1 MRILKIT
8 LDGYKNFH
16 LRSIQTLVYVPTE
29 KTQIVLGSNGS
40 GKTSL
45 LRERSPLPAD
55 HRQYLPEGSK
65 VIELEHQGARFTLS
79 SLFSPDG
86 HRYLFVKDGEELNP
100 GESVTVYRELV
111 KSFFNYTQDIH
122 DILIDVVSFDTL
134 DVAKRRALFMRMS
147 DQDYTYAVRYYKKL
161 TESARDLQG
170 SIKMDKAKL
179 VKETDRLLSPEDES
193 KVRQDIS
200 EVRETITS
208 LLSSRAPKLQNL
220 STHHAQLE
228 QLEKSLT
235 EASVRLEKLVENIK
249 GSLTRYEGKGVQKTV
264 LDLEPSIRRKSEEL
278 NTLQALISSACTHLE
293 RLEKS
298 RAIAVDQSQQKVDYL
313 KSSIAE
319 LGKSID
325 TIRKGLLLPV
335 VYEDPKGA
343 SEQLPLV
350 LDNFEALALDRND
363 AGTLDPMAPPVLELE
378 REVSILTDRLLGIE
392 SSLTENA
399 KKLHTLEHY
408 RSKGETECPNC
419 HHSWIPNYDPQQA
432 HLLEGERGELQS
444 LRVRYSDRLEFLKSQ
459 SVVYQRL
466 FENRRRILET
476 IRSAPALTPL
486 FQYLKETYDSTDQ
499 WLTDIQYAPREMG
512 DHLRIQTIREKME
525 AVTRE
530 LAERVTDTPV
540 DITIVD
546 REIAEITESLHN
558 HQSRHRT
565 LLEELHLDRQL
576 QSSLNQANELSS
588 RIIDLHRRRDASTKE
603 EVVHYI
609 ASLIDEVI
617 VMHNLRL
624 TSLERSLT
632 TIDIQKGIVSSLE
645 KSISAKEFDLRLL
658 KLAISALSPT
668 EGLIARGMG
677 GFINRFVHDV
687 NAFIENFWLYPL
699 ALETMDVSG
708 DEVDLDYKFM
718 VRVNSDHVVKDIQES
733 SRGQR
738 EVINL
743 AIRATCMKYLGL
755 RQYPLFLDE
764 FAARMDPAHRKAAYD
779 AIDKLIESEEYSQIF
794 LVSHYQEGYGALT
807 DSEILVLCDSN
818 VRMPQGLPFNKH
830 VTMTLQ

>member
-1 MRILKIT
+1 M
-8 LDGYKNFH
+8 
-16 LRSIQTLVYVPTE
+16 
-29 KTQIVLGSNGS
+29 
-40 GKTSL
+40 
-45 LRERSPLPAD
+45 
-55 HRQYLPEGSK
+55 
-65 VIELEHQGARFTLS
+65 
-79 SLFSPDG
+79 
-86 HRYLFVKDGEELNP
+86 
-100 GESVTVYRELV
+100 
-111 KSFFNYTQDIH
+111 
-122 DILIDVVSFDTL
+122 
-134 DVAKRRALFMRMS
+134 
-147 DQDYTYAVRYYKKL
+147 
-161 TESARDLQG
+161 
-170 SIKMDKAKL
+170 
-179 VKETDRLLSPEDES
+179 
-193 KVRQDIS
+193 
-200 EVRETITS
+200 
-208 LLSSRAPKLQNL
+208 
-220 STHHAQLE
+220 
-228 QLEKSLT
+228 
-235 EASVRLEKLVENIK
+235 
-249 GSLTRYEGKGVQKTV
+249 
-264 LDLEPSIRRKSEEL
+264 
-278 NTLQALISSACTHLE
+278 
-293 RLEKS
+293 
-298 RAIAVDQSQQKVDYL
+298 
-313 KSSIAE
+313 
-319 LGKSID
+319 
-325 TIRKGLLLPV
+325 PV
-335 VYEDPKGA
+335 VYDDPKGA

-350 LDNFEALALDRND
+350 LDNFESLALDRND
-363 AGTLDPMAPPVLELE
+363 IGELDPMVPPVLELE
-378 REVSILTDRLLGIE
+378 REVSTLTDKLLGIE
-392 SSLTENA
+392 SSLTENS

-408 RSKGETECPNC
+408 RSKGVTECPNC

-432 HLLEGERGELQS
+432 HLLEGERGELQT
-444 LRVRYSDRLEFLKSQ
+444 LRVRYSDRLEFLKIQ
-459 SVVYQRL
+459 SEIYRRL
-466 FENRRRILET
+466 FENRRRVLET
-476 IRSAPALTPL
+476 IRSAPALAPL
-486 FQYLKETYDSTDQ
+486 FQYLRETYESTDQ
-499 WLTDIQYAPREMG
+499 WLTDIQHAPREMG
-512 DHLRIQTIREKME
+512 DHLKIQAIREKME

-558 HQSRHRT
+558 HQSRHRV
-565 LLEELHLDRQL
+565 LLEEVHFDRQL
-576 QSSLNQANELSS
+576 QSSLNQANELSA
-588 RIIDLHRRRDASTKE
+588 RIIDLHRRKDAFTKE
-603 EVVHYI
+603 EIVHYI

-632 TIDIQKGIVSSLE
+632 TIDIQKGVVSSLE
-645 KSISAKEFDLRLL
+645 NSISAKEFDLRLL

-677 GFINRFVHDV
+677 GFINRFVRDV

>member
-1 MRILKIT
+1 
-8 LDGYKNFH
+8 
-16 LRSIQTLVYVPTE
+16 
-29 KTQIVLGSNGS
+29 
-40 GKTSL
+40 
-45 LRERSPLPAD
+45 
-55 HRQYLPEGSK
+55 
-65 VIELEHQGARFTLS
+65 
-79 SLFSPDG
+79 
-86 HRYLFVKDGEELNP
+86 
-100 GESVTVYRELV
+100 
-111 KSFFNYTQDIH
+111 
-122 DILIDVVSFDTL
+122 
-134 DVAKRRALFMRMS
+134 
-147 DQDYTYAVRYYKKL
+147 
-161 TESARDLQG
+161 
-170 SIKMDKAKL
+170 
-179 VKETDRLLSPEDES
+179 
-193 KVRQDIS
+193 
-200 EVRETITS
+200 
-208 LLSSRAPKLQNL
+208 
-220 STHHAQLE
+220 
-228 QLEKSLT
+228 
-235 EASVRLEKLVENIK
+235 
-249 GSLTRYEGKGVQKTV
+249 
-264 LDLEPSIRRKSEEL
+264 
-278 NTLQALISSACTHLE
+278 
-293 RLEKS
+293 
-298 RAIAVDQSQQKVDYL
+298 
-313 KSSIAE
+313 
-319 LGKSID
+319 
-325 TIRKGLLLPV
+325 
-335 VYEDPKGA
+335 
-343 SEQLPLV
+343 
-350 LDNFEALALDRND
+350 
-363 AGTLDPMAPPVLELE
+363 
-378 REVSILTDRLLGIE
+378 
-392 SSLTENA
+392 
-399 KKLHTLEHY
+399 
-408 RSKGETECPNC
+408 
-419 HHSWIPNYDPQQA
+419 
-432 HLLEGERGELQS
+432 
-444 LRVRYSDRLEFLKSQ
+444 
-459 SVVYQRL
+459 
-466 FENRRRILET
+466 
-476 IRSAPALTPL
+476 
-486 FQYLKETYDSTDQ
+486 
-499 WLTDIQYAPREMG
+499 
-512 DHLRIQTIREKME
+512 ME

-794 LVSHYQEGYGALT
+794 LVSH
-807 DSEILVLCDSN
+807 
-818 VRMPQGLPFNKH
+818 
-830 VTMTLQ
+830 